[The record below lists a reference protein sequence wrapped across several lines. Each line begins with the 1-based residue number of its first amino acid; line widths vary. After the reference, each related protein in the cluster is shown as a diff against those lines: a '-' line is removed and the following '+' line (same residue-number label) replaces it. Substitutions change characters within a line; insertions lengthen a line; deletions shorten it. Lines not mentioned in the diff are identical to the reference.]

1 MLDEI
6 ILRNTSKF
14 VVFLE
19 HENRHPLTFS
29 FCSTLFFLVYY
40 DFPGIHDEG
49 KIKLNDIK

>member
-1 MLDEI
+1 MI
-6 ILRNTSKF
+6 WRNTSKF

-29 FCSTLFFLVYY
+29 FCSTLFFLLYY
-40 DFPGIHDEG
+40 DFPGLHDDIDQG